1 MLIRFPDV
9 GSPTAR
15 FGGWFL
21 RPGDRVREGER
32 IAEVLI
38 PGVAVDVLAPA
49 AGVLAERRVRAGGDL
64 NAESI
69 LGEIDTDSE

>member
-1 MLIRFPDV
+1 MS
-9 GSPTAR
+9 GS
-15 FGGWFL
+15 FGASRVHTRVESPLGEL
-21 RPGDRVREGER
+21 TLVREGER